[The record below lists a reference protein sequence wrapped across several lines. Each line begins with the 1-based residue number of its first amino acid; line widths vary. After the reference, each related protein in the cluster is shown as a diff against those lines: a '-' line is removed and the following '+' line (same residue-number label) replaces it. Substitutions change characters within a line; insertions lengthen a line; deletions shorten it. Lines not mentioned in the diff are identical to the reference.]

1 VQVRS
6 SGKERLIRVTI
17 EVNPGMEAW
26 ARADLAGKRRS
37 CTRLWGRRDVG

>member
-17 EVNPGMEAW
+17 EVNPEMEAW
-26 ARADLAGKRRS
+26 ARAVLHKA
-37 CTRLWGRRDVG
+37 VGPEGCRIG